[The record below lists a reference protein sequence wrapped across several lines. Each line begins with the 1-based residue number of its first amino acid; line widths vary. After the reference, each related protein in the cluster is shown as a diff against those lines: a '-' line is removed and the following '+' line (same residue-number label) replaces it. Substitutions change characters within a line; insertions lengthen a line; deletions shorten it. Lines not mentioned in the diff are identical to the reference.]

1 MKKRAKKTDMKRK
14 INETLMEL
22 FVGIFLWGLVWQAA
36 GVWFVPDKF
45 SCSLGLWL
53 GVLTAEICA
62 WHMYRSI
69 DRALDF
75 SEKDARKY
83 MTSRSM
89 MRYGLIIMVLLVLM
103 ITGAGNPLCCFLGVM
118 GLKAAA
124 YLQPPLHKMMKKR
137 RR

>member
-1 MKKRAKKTDMKRK
+1 
-14 INETLMEL
+14 
-22 FVGIFLWGLVWQAA
+22 
-36 GVWFVPDKF
+36 
-45 SCSLGLWL
+45 
-53 GVLTAEICA
+53 
-62 WHMYRSI
+62 MYRSI

-124 YLQPPLHKMMKKR
+124 YLQPPLHKVMKKR